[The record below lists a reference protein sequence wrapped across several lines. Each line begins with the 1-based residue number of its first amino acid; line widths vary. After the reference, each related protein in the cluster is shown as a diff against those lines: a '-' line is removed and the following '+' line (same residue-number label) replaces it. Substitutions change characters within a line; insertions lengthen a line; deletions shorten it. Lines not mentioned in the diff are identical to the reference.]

1 MALAEDP
8 NLELDVDSAA
18 GAPRLR
24 IRVAYARGYSA
35 DGAAPTITEDCADAG
50 ELARE
55 IERLKRELDRALE
68 QAGSGSRG
76 VAPSA
81 TPQPVAAPAAAAA
94 DKPHLDSELTV
105 ADLMTRDVRT
115 VGPNDKLVVADELM
129 RLGRFR
135 HAAVLDQDG
144 RLAGVL
150 SQRDIFFSALAW
162 SLGQGE
168 TAHRKA
174 LESVLVKEVMHPHP
188 ITIAPDAPLAEAAG
202 RLREHQIGCLPVLDD
217 ERLVGIVT
225 EGDFL
230 TLLAR
235 RRG

>member
-1 MALAEDP
+1 VKEDP
-8 NLELDVDSAA
+8 NLELDVDRSE

-35 DGAAPTITEDCADAG
+35 DGAAPTITDDCADHAQ
-50 ELARE
+50 LARE
-55 IERLKRELDRALE
+55 IDRLKAELDRALE
-68 QAGSGSRG
+68 RARSREP
-76 VAPSA
+76 AE
-81 TPQPVAAPAAAAA
+81 AAPAPEAATAA
-94 DKPHLDSELTV
+94 RPEAAEKPRLDTDLRV

-115 VGPNDKLVVADELM
+115 LGPNDKLVVADELM

-135 HAAVLDQDG
+135 HAVVLDDG
-144 RLAGVL
+144 ARLAGVL

-168 TAHRKA
+168 AAHRKA
-174 LESVLVKEVMHPHP
+174 LEAVRVKDVMHSDVV
-188 ITIAPDAPLAEAAG
+188 TVTPDTPVPEAA
-202 RLREHQIGCLPVLDD
+202 RLLSEHQIGCLPVIEEDA
-217 ERLVGIVT
+217 LVGILT

-235 RRG
+235 R